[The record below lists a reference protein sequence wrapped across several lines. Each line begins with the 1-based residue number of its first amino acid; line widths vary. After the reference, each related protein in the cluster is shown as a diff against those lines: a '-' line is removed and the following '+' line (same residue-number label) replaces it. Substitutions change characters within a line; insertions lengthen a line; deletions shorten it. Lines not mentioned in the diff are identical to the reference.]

1 MAARESNSLSKANDV
16 DDMDFLKAKPSSY
29 VLDSGSSSSYR
40 SSAADAEYAKRQ
52 ALLMEKKRLEESTL
66 RSAQASLG
74 LVLESEKMGIS
85 TAEELIRQGE
95 KLTNIDS
102 NLDSMNSTMRH
113 TQKHLTSMKSIF
125 GGLKSYFSRSTDVPP
140 NTSASI
146 DTMSK
151 STSMSNSI
159 ARDRPSYNSKLNETI
174 DAVQRQSN
182 SSRSGADSVPSA
194 TGSSKKPSARSE
206 FDRKLDENL
215 GELDLGLGRLK
226 NLAIGL
232 GSEIEQQNELL
243 EKIMTKEERAEETMN
258 YQNRQMKQLLK
269 KWLYTQIVY
278 ISLF

>member
-1 MAARESNSLSKANDV
+1 MAARGSNSLSKANDV

-29 VLDSGSSSSYR
+29 VLDSGSSSSFR
-40 SSAADAEYAKRQ
+40 SSAADAEYAQRQ
-52 ALLMEKKRLEESTL
+52 ALLMERKRLEESTL

-74 LVLESEKMGIS
+74 LVLESEKMGIN
-85 TAEELIRQGE
+85 TAEELVRQGE
-95 KLTNIDS
+95 KLTTIDA

-140 NTSASI
+140 NASGPK

-159 ARDRPSYNSKLNETI
+159 ARERPVYNSKLNETI
-174 DAVQRQSN
+174 DQVQRQSN
-182 SSRSGADSVPSA
+182 SARSATDSFPSA

-269 KWLYTQIVY
+269 K
-278 ISLF
+278 